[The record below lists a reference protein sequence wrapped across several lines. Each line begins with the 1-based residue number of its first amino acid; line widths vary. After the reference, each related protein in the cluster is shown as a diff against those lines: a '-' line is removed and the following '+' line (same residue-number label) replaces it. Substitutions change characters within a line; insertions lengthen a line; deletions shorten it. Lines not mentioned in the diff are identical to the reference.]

1 MTMNRKVARVLALVS
16 VLMIVPTLLRSSSAY
31 AKARRGDSIV
41 IQVIELDYADAA
53 ELASVLRPLLSPE
66 GRISAY
72 SRTNSLIIMD
82 RTSIVRKLV
91 EIIKG
96 PVDQQE

>member
-1 MTMNRKVARVLALVS
+1 MNKTGPRVFVLAFVFLIT
-16 VLMIVPTLLRSSSAY
+16 LTLLQSSCAY
-31 AKARRGDSIV
+31 ARSPRRDPIV
-41 IQVIELDYADAA
+41 IQVIELDYADAV
-53 ELASVLRPLLSPE
+53 ELASVLSPLLSPE

-72 SRTNSLIIMD
+72 GRTNSLIIMD

-96 PVDQQE
+96 PIDQQH

>member
-1 MTMNRKVARVLALVS
+1 MKMTRVL
-16 VLMIVPTLLRSSSAY
+16 VLPFMFLITPLILQPSGAH
-31 AKARRGDSIV
+31 AKARREDPIV
-41 IQVIELDYADAA
+41 IQVIELDYADAG
-53 ELASVLRPLLSPE
+53 ELASLLRPLLSSE

-96 PVDQQE
+96 PIHQHP